1 MSITSA
7 RDTLAGGKPV
17 MDGNEDVP
25 AVPLVTTHANG
36 FVAAGVEK
44 CCTRFDHR
52 EMHDVFIV
60 ISESGEGEH
69 NARTGAC
76 HEAVAR
82 LRALVYLQ
90 PFKRRMYRSRLCNW
104 RKAAAR
110 VVVLIRRE

>member
-1 MSITSA
+1 MSPEQKT
-7 RDTLAGGKPV
+7 
-17 MDGNEDVP
+17 
-25 AVPLVTTHANG
+25 PLPP
-36 FVAAGVEK
+36 
-44 CCTRFDHR
+44 RFDRSRDWRH

-90 PFKRRMYRSRLCNW
+90 PLKG
-104 RKAAAR
+104 
-110 VVVLIRRE
+110 E